1 VTWRRSRIRAWPAGD
16 GVPRHAGA
24 GALAQSRD
32 AQRLH
37 PRRGASVQAGDG
49 QRAELERA
57 PDVAEGRVAETEDL
71 RCARG
76 DRELVQRVKEEVL
89 REVALGDRA
98 QRAAAQHR
106 HAGRADLPAPRRD
119 ERVRQPAGVAPAVAG
134 RELGEVAV
142 VVAQLLPELLA
153 RDVQQRVQPPL
164 VVGDPVVVDPGL
176 GRQPVRWRIGRGQR
190 VVGLRGGRPGNQRED
205 GEGEQRD
212 PAHARFYTASRRGVK
227 VWGDLVEVSAARR
240 VRRCAALT
248 AASRGGVP
256 AAPGRAVQALAC
268 WVVRPGATQASIL
281 RGSSPRAR
289 TTASGRAA
297 TGPLPLGEL

>member
-1 VTWRRSRIRAWPAGD
+1 MGLGRPVVARLPQPARQLRDLAAQEDPRLAAGD

-24 GALAQSRD
+24 GALAQGRD

-37 PRRGASVQAGDG
+37 PRRRASVQAGDG

-76 DRELVQRVKEEVL
+76 DRELVQRVEEEVL
-89 REVALGDRA
+89 GEVALRDRA

-106 HAGRADLPAPRRD
+106 HARRADLPAPRRD
-119 ERVRQPAGVAPAVAG
+119 ERVRQPAGVAPAMAG
-134 RELGEVAV
+134 RELGDVAV

-176 GRQPVRWRIGRGQR
+176 GRQPVRRRIGRGQR
-190 VVGLRGGRPGNQRED
+190 VVGLRSGRPGGQREH

-212 PAHARFYTASRRGVK
+212 PAHARFYTASGAGVK
-227 VWGDLVEVSAARR
+227 VSGGFGGGVCRAALAA
-240 VRRCAALT
+240 VRALT
-248 AASRGGVP
+248 AASRGRS
-256 AAPGRAVQALAC
+256 APRGAQA
-268 WVVRPGATQASIL
+268 
-281 RGSSPRAR
+281 
-289 TTASGRAA
+289 
-297 TGPLPLGEL
+297 GPHWHEEW